1 MCTADNEVCRLRNM
15 FCKIKYIV
23 FTIEILTVLWL
34 CRSFQ
39 NTIVVK
45 KIEAGTR

>member
-1 MCTADNEVCRLRNM
+1 MCTTDDEVCRLRKM

-23 FTIEILTVLWL
+23 FTIKILTVLWL

-45 KIEAGTR
+45 KTDAGTR